1 MKTFFALI
9 LVTCSHTQCDTVKPV
24 TEDLYPTRQECEAVS
39 KYFTNVPLRN
49 FELQC
54 AEVKRK

>member
-1 MKTFFALI
+1 MQTFFALI

-24 TEDLYPTRQECEAVS
+24 TEDLYTTLPGCISAA
-39 KYFTNVPLRN
+39 KYFTNIPLRN
-49 FELQC
+49 SELQC